1 MDIALFA
8 VKRFLSAVVVLFV
21 VSVLTFLIFFAI
33 PNGDPALRLAGRTA
47 TAQTIATVRHD
58 YGFDKPL
65 YVQYVKTMKQIFDGS
80 IQSYAQHVTVFSQ
93 IRRGLPAT
101 LSLAVGAAIVWM
113 VIGIVLGVLG
123 ALRAGKATDIGITT
137 FSFVGISAPSF
148 VLGSILLYALTY
160 KTHIFPEGGGY
171 APLLQDPVA
180 WFEHLILPW
189 ITLAVLYI
197 GVYAQVLRSSV
208 LEAMTTDAV
217 RTARAKG
224 LSPQRVLIRHVLRVS
239 LIPIASLWGLDFAA
253 VLGGS
258 TLVVEKVFNLNGVG
272 QYAADSVGSLDVPP
286 VLVVVLL
293 GATIVVLMNA
303 IVDVLYAVLDP
314 RIRTSTA

>member
-1 MDIALFA
+1 MDIAIFA
-8 VKRFLSAVVVLFV
+8 VKRLASAIVVLFA

-58 YGFDKPL
+58 YGFDRPL
-65 YVQYVKTMKQIFDGS
+65 YIQYIKVMHQIFDGS
-80 IQSYAQHVTVFSQ
+80 IQSYTQHVTVFSQ
-93 IRRGLPAT
+93 IKRGLPAT
-101 LSLAVGAAIVWM
+101 LSLAVGAAVIWM
-113 VIGIVLGVLG
+113 VIGIVLGVIG
-123 ALRAGKATDIGITT
+123 AMRAGKATDVAITT

-148 VLGSILLYALTY
+148 VLGSILLTALTY
-160 KTHIFPEGGGY
+160 KTHLFPEGGGY
-171 APLLQDPVA
+171 VPFGSGPINWL
-180 WFEHLILPW
+180 EHLILPW
-189 ITLAVLYI
+189 FTLAVLYI
-197 GVYAQVLRSSV
+197 GIYAQVLRSSV
-208 LEAMTTDAV
+208 LEAMSTDAV

-224 LSPQRVLIRHVLRVS
+224 LSPSRVLIKHVLRVS

-293 GATIVVLMNA
+293 GASIVVLMNA
-303 IVDVLYAVLDP
+303 IVDVLYAFLDP
-314 RIRTSTA
+314 RIRTATA

>member
-8 VKRFLSAVVVLFV
+8 LKRFVSAVVVLFV

-58 YGFDKPL
+58 YGFDRPL
-65 YVQYVKTMKQIFDGS
+65 YVQYLKTMKQVFDGS
-80 IQSYAQHVTVFSQ
+80 IQSYTQHVTVFSQ
-93 IRRGLPAT
+93 IKRGLPAT
-101 LSLAVGAAIVWM
+101 LSLAIGAAVIWM
-113 VIGIVLGVLG
+113 IIGIVLGVIG
-123 ALRAGKATDIGITT
+123 ALRAGKATDVGITT
-137 FSFVGISAPSF
+137 FSFIGISAPSF

-160 KTHIFPEGGGY
+160 KAHIFPEGGGY
-171 APLLQDPVA
+171 TPLTSNPVA

-189 ITLAVLYI
+189 FTLAVLYI
-197 GVYAQVLRSSV
+197 GIYAQVLRSSV
-208 LEAMTTDAV
+208 LDAMNTDAV

-224 LSPQRVLIRHVLRVS
+224 LSPRRVLIKHVLRMS

-286 VLVVVLL
+286 VLVIVLL
-293 GATIVVLMNA
+293 GAAIVVLMNA
-303 IVDVLYAVLDP
+303 VVDVFYAVLDP

>member
-8 VKRFLSAVVVLFV
+8 LKRFVSAVVVLFV

-58 YGFDKPL
+58 YGFERPL
-65 YVQYVKTMKQIFDGS
+65 YVQYLKTMKQVFDGS
-80 IQSYAQHVTVFSQ
+80 IQSYTQHVTVFSQ
-93 IRRGLPAT
+93 IKRGLPAT
-101 LSLAVGAAIVWM
+101 LSLAIGAAVIWM
-113 VIGIVLGVLG
+113 IIGIVLGVIG
-123 ALRAGKATDIGITT
+123 ALRAGKATDVGITT
-137 FSFVGISAPSF
+137 FSFIGISAPSF

-160 KTHIFPEGGGY
+160 KAHIFPEGGGY
-171 APLLQDPVA
+171 TPLTSNPVA

-189 ITLAVLYI
+189 FTLAVLYI
-197 GVYAQVLRSSV
+197 GIYAQVLRSSV
-208 LEAMTTDAV
+208 LDAMNTDAV

-224 LSPQRVLIRHVLRVS
+224 LSPRRVLIKHVLRMS

-286 VLVVVLL
+286 VLVIVLL
-293 GATIVVLMNA
+293 GAAIVVLMNA
-303 IVDVLYAVLDP
+303 VVDVFYAVLDP